1 MRRNNLHRFAFV
13 HLTDSRACALLGA
26 QPTPAETGA
35 GQDLALKPFKEVQ
48 MPADTLA
55 TKPENS
61 IAPVEVDF
69 LVASEGASLVLF
81 LPLSLEADAFAE
93 GAFLGAMTWGN
104 ARVVETDRAEQ
115 ILFDIIVKQGFV
127 ARVDGQLWQ
136 APRQ

>member
-1 MRRNNLHRFAFV
+1 
-13 HLTDSRACALLGA
+13 
-26 QPTPAETGA
+26 
-35 GQDLALKPFKEVQ
+35 
-48 MPADTLA
+48 MPSHDTIP

-81 LPLSLEADAFAE
+81 LPLSVEADAFAE
-93 GAFLGAMTWGN
+93 GAFSGAMTWGN
-104 ARVVETDRAEQ
+104 ARVVETARAET

-127 ARVDGQLWQ
+127 ARVDGVLWT